1 MSKSENERCVEDNE
15 CQGELVCLSGICKD
29 PNSSLA
35 KLSDF
40 QKGDLE
46 RVNNLNNARIEEDRI
61 NREKELKKAE
71 LEELQKQLKE
81 LENEKSENEKKIKQY
96 EKRSSQDEKKEKS
109 LLKARKQEM
118 EQMKSHERDLIRHT
132 IDEEAESKNAECPIC
147 FQPLYPFEKLIF
159 CNNNHPIHA
168 SCFMGMYQSN
178 IGRRTEVVCPI
189 ARCSYS
195 PEVMQY
201 ARASDQNVTTRQPRG
216 QQIIDPDTLSMNSD
230 SDYSDSDANTIDSDT
245 REESE
250 LEIVPVPF
258 RNPETGNV
266 MRTFYYN
273 DPNEGR
279 NVSRHG
285 NFLSDDSNRAS
296 RSAVRREL
304 RNMRRRE
311 NEPHP
316 EDSDVSEDE
325 EAHQISAAVAAARQA
340 LARHPLNNFESINNM
355 RYGIS
360 NRPSNRQSLQTIDD
374 AINFA
379 IAERERREAEM
390 AERIRS
396 QQRRRRQ
403 DRNSQTRN
411 RSPQPGGKKTKRKWS
426 KKYKKSINC
435 KRPKGFSQK
444 QYCKYGRKTRRK

>member
-1 MSKSENERCVEDNE
+1 MASENERCVEDNE
-15 CQGELVCLSGICKD
+15 CQGDLICLSGICKD

-96 EKRSSQDEKKEKS
+96 QKRSAQDEKKEKS

-118 EQMKSHERDLIRHT
+118 EQMKSHERELIRHT

-178 IGRRTEVVCPI
+178 IGRTTELVCPI

-201 ARASDQNVTTRQPRG
+201 ARENDLNVTTRQPRG
-216 QQIIDPDTLSMNSD
+216 QQIIDPDTLSTHSD
-230 SDYSDSDANTIDSDT
+230 SSYSDSDDETINSDI
-245 REESE
+245 RDEND

-258 RNPETGNV
+258 RNSETGGI
-266 MRTFYYN
+266 MRTFHFH
-273 DPNEGR
+273 DPNEGI
-279 NVSRHG
+279 NISRHG
-285 NFLSDDSNRAS
+285 RPLSNDPHEAS
-296 RSAVRREL
+296 RSAVVREL
-304 RNMRRRE
+304 RNMRRRQDQ
-311 NEPHP
+311 PDP
-316 EDSDVSEDE
+316 DSDLSDDE
-325 EAHQISAAVAAARQA
+325 VDTPAATTTPPYDGQPRLTVEGAMNFARAQHQRRQDAAAEQ
-340 LARHPLNNFESINNM
+340 
-355 RYGIS
+355 
-360 NRPSNRQSLQTIDD
+360 
-374 AINFA
+374 
-379 IAERERREAEM
+379 
-390 AERIRS
+390 IRS

-411 RSPQPGGKKTKRKWS
+411 RSSQPGGKKTKRKWS

-444 QYCKYGRKTRRK
+444 QHCKYGRKTRRK

>member
-15 CQGELVCLSGICKD
+15 CQDNLICLSGICKD

-81 LENEKSENEKKIKQY
+81 LEKEKSENEKKIEKY

-109 LLKARKQEM
+109 LLKARKKEIDD
-118 EQMKSHERDLIRHT
+118 MKSYERELIRHT

-178 IGRRTEVVCPI
+178 IGRRTELVCPI

-195 PEVMQY
+195 EEVMQY

-216 QQIIDPDTLSMNSD
+216 QQIIDPDTLSTHSDSSYSNSD
-230 SDYSDSDANTIDSDT
+230 DETIGSDI

-258 RNPETGNV
+258 RTPETGNIR
-266 MRTFYYN
+266 RTFYYN
-273 DPNEGR
+273 DPAGETNI
-279 NVSRHG
+279 SRHG
-285 NFLSDDSNRAS
+285 RPLSDDPREAA
-296 RSAVRREL
+296 RSAVRREF
-304 RNMRRRE
+304 NNARRRQDQ
-311 NEPHP
+311 PDP
-316 EDSDVSEDE
+316 DSDVSDDE
-325 EAHQISAAVAAARQA
+325 VDTPAATTLPYDSQRRLTVPGA
-340 LARHPLNNFESINNM
+340 M
-355 RYGIS
+355 
-360 NRPSNRQSLQTIDD
+360 
-374 AINFA
+374 NFA
-379 IAERERREAEM
+379 RAEQQRRQDAA

-396 QQRRRRQ
+396 QPVRTTRRIRQ
-403 DRNSQTRN
+403 DGRSQRRN
-411 RSPQPGGKKTKRKWS
+411 RSSQPGGKKTKRKWS

-444 QYCKYGRKTRRK
+444 QHCKYGRKTRKK

>member
-15 CQGELVCLSGICKD
+15 CQDNLICLSGICKD

-96 EKRSSQDEKKEKS
+96 QKRSAQDEKKEKS

-118 EQMKSHERDLIRHT
+118 EQMKSHERELIRHT

-178 IGRRTEVVCPI
+178 IGRRTELVCPI
-189 ARCSYS
+189 ARCRYS
-195 PEVMQY
+195 EEVMQY

-216 QQIIDPDTLSMNSD
+216 QQIIDPDTLSTHSD
-230 SDYSDSDANTIDSDT
+230 SDYTNSDDNTIDSDT
-245 REESE
+245 RAESE
-250 LEIVPVPF
+250 LEIVPVAF
-258 RNPETGNV
+258 RNSETGGIR
-266 MRTFYYN
+266 RTFHFHDPAGEMNISQHGNYLSN
-273 DPNEGR
+273 DPNE
-279 NVSRHG
+279 
-285 NFLSDDSNRAS
+285 AA
-296 RSAVRREL
+296 RSAVRREF
-304 RNMRRRE
+304 NNARRRQ
-311 NEPHP
+311 NQPDS
-316 EDSDVSEDE
+316 DSDVSEDE
-325 EAHQISAAVAAARQA
+325 VDTPPAREPISPGAIRNLTPPRVPRLTVEGAM
-340 LARHPLNNFESINNM
+340 NFE
-355 RYGIS
+355 RAEQQ
-360 NRPSNRQSLQTIDD
+360 RRQD
-374 AINFA
+374 AA
-379 IAERERREAEM
+379 

-444 QYCKYGRKTRRK
+444 QHCKYGRKTRKK